1 MDGNFSVEG
10 SRDDGVMTVETGL
23 DERNARFWDML
34 CGWSMAR
41 AIGIT
46 GDERED
52 LARFDE
58 AYLAYYPYLA
68 RYVDEHLA
76 GRRVLEIGLGFGTL
90 GQLLAER
97 GAEYY
102 GVDIAAEPVSLMQR
116 RLTMTGLGEP
126 LRVVQASALALPYDD
141 EHFDRVFSIGCLHHT
156 GDLSRAVDEVRRV
169 LKPGGNAVVMLY
181 YRHSVRQLVQ
191 PFRAL
196 ASRDWRRA
204 FAESVSGLYD
214 QDRDGGSAPHTEYVS
229 RRAAR
234 ALFSRF
240 TDARIEARNFP
251 EYMVRGRTIKR
262 VWFLDNAARVIGLDL
277 YVVARK

>member
-1 MDGNFSVEG
+1 MSV
-10 SRDDGVMTVETGL
+10 DTGL

-52 LARFDE
+52 LARFDQ
-58 AYLAYYPYLA
+58 AYLDYYPYLS
-68 RYVDEHLA
+68 RYVDDDLA
-76 GRRVLEIGLGFGTL
+76 GQRVLEVGLGFGTL

-97 GAEYY
+97 GADYH

-116 RLTMTGLGEP
+116 RLAMSEIGDPG
-126 LRVVQASALALPYDD
+126 RVVQASALALPFEAASFD
-141 EHFDRVFSIGCLHHT
+141 HFISIGCLHHT
-156 GDLSRAVDEVRRV
+156 GNLPGAIDEAHRV
-169 LKPGGNAVVMLY
+169 LKPGGKAVVMLY

-196 ASRDWRRA
+196 GSREWRRA
-204 FAESVSGLYD
+204 FTERVSGLYD
-214 QDRDGGSAPHTEYVS
+214 QDREGGSAPHTEYVT
-229 RRAAR
+229 RRHVGK
-234 ALFSRF
+234 LFGRF
-240 TDARIEARNFP
+240 GSVEIEVRNFP

-262 VWFLDNAARVIGLDL
+262 VWFLNNAARIIGLDL
-277 YVVARK
+277 YITARK